1 MRCESTLK
9 GKKKTFPLAFLNEGE
24 KARIVD
30 YLDGRQLM
38 QRVVE
43 MGLHRN
49 ETVRMIKSVGGPVLV
64 QVHDSKVALGHGV
77 AMKILV
83 EAING

>member
-1 MRCESTLK
+1 MMGGGASIRG
-9 GKKKTFPLAFLNEGE
+9 GKNIMPLAFLQEGE
-24 KARIVD
+24 EAKIVD
-30 YLDGRQLM
+30 YVDGRQLT

-49 ETVRMIKSVGGPVLV
+49 EVVKMIKSLGGPVMV
-64 QVHDSKVALGHGV
+64 QVHDSKIALGHGV

-83 EAING
+83 EKDD